1 MNKTAVCFTV
11 CFVLGFLLVH
21 TATAQYSRWTIF
33 GGLNLIHNSDGEGI
47 QVVPGMGPGGAPGG
61 LASGPSPIA
70 VFGGAEYR
78 LPLTGTLTFAPSLS
92 LYSTAFLWSGERA
105 LPTELEN
112 RTVLVPVLL
121 LDLPVLYLIEQGN
134 FLYSLG
140 GGLATA
146 LRWSFLEPGVPSD
159 ARNPGEPLS
168 AGDQVK
174 AVNDYLWSS
183 GRWLYPIVQA
193 GIRYRL
199 QTGWGGG
206 LTIRA
211 AIPVFNLWSNPK
223 VPFMDSFM
231 IMTSLTITPPS
242 SRKPSPV
249 KVE

>member
-1 MNKTAVCFTV
+1 MKKTAVRYTV
-11 CFVLGFLLVH
+11 CLVLGVLLMQ
-21 TATAQYSRWTIF
+21 TAMAQYSRWTIF

-47 QVVPGMGPGGAPGG
+47 TVVPGMGPGGAPGG

-78 LPLTGTLTFAPSLS
+78 LPVRESLAFAPSLS
-92 LYSTAFLWSGERA
+92 LYSTAYLWSGERA
-105 LPTELEN
+105 LPTEIEN

-121 LDLPVLYLIEQGN
+121 LDLPFLYLIERGN

-140 GGLATA
+140 GGPAAA

-159 ARNPGEPLS
+159 ARNPGEPLT
-168 AGDQVK
+168 AGEQVT
-174 AVNDYLWSS
+174 AVNNYLWSS
-183 GRWLYPIVQA
+183 GRWLYPVLQG

-206 LTIRA
+206 LTVRA
-211 AIPVFNLWSNPK
+211 AIPVFNLWSDPK

-231 IMTSLTITPPS
+231 IMAALTITPPT
-242 SRKPSPV
+242 SRKSSQEE
-249 KVE
+249 VE